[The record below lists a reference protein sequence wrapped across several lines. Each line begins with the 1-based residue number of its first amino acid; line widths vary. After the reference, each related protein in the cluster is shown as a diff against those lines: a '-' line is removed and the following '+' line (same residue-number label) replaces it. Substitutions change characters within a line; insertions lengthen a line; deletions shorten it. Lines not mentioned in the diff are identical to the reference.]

1 MSWSR
6 HNSSDIGATG
16 TAGLSGSRTQ
26 DFNFQPIR
34 AQHLESPANYRRTTG
49 NIMSSCIFW
58 KRNWISFQGK
68 GNEDVWPDK
77 WIFGW
82 KNGLQLHGLLNLIL
96 TILNNSNIFIC
107 LNIYI
112 LRPIWC
118 NFCGLNSLKMK
129 DKYRKHYIVYYPRS
143 FITKIQ
149 RRLFSKCEP
158 KQSNN
163 HGKYLVGCRK

>member
-16 TAGLSGSRTQ
+16 TAGLSGSRTR

-49 NIMSSCIFW
+49 NLMSACIFW

-118 NFCGLNSLKMK
+118 NFCGLNSLK
-129 DKYRKHYIVYYPRS
+129 RKSNTENIILYTTRNHSSLRYKEDY
-143 FITKIQ
+143 F
-149 RRLFSKCEP
+149 
-158 KQSNN
+158 QSVNPSN
-163 HGKYLVGCRK
+163 LIIMVKYLVGCRK